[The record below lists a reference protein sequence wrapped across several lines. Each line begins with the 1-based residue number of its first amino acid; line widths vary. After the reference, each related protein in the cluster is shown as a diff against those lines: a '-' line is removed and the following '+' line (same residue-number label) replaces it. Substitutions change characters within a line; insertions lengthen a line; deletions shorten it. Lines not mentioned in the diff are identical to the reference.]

1 MKKAGPSPARTRSP
15 RTLCEM
21 SAAAA
26 SATEWDDVHIMQ
38 ALRGVEKGR
47 SSCRGGAGGGA
58 GGSADGSAGGGAG
71 GSAGGGAGG
80 GAGGRS
86 S

>member
-1 MKKAGPSPARTRSP
+1 
-15 RTLCEM
+15 M

-26 SATEWDDVHIMQ
+26 SATERDDLQIIQ
-38 ALRGVEKGR
+38 ALQGVEKGR
-47 SSCRGGAGGGA
+47 WWNIASYAPGTCSLARLIGCPASLAAARAASA
-58 GGSADGSAGGGAG
+58 GGSAGGV
-71 GSAGGGAGG
+71 AGGGAGG

>member
-1 MKKAGPSPARTRSP
+1 
-15 RTLCEM
+15 M

-58 GGSADGSAGGGAG
+58 GGGEG
-71 GSAGGGAGG
+71 
-80 GAGGRS
+80 
-86 S
+86 